1 MGMSGASLGDR
12 LQKYRKRHLPRR
24 RRMYARFYGRF
35 TSLTGQIRGFEFQVR
50 ISPSLSRKLQYRLI
64 THTCNKIK
72 YEKSLPYHKRRETFS
87 SFHEL
92 FSVPWVRIRKLLD
105 YDIQMFYPT
114 PFATIR

>member
-1 MGMSGASLGDR
+1 MSRSGYSFGDR
-12 LQKYRKRHLPRR
+12 LYRYRKRYLPRR
-24 RRMYARFYGRF
+24 RRMFARFYGRF

-50 ISPSLSRKLQYRLI
+50 VSPRLSRGLMQRLI

-92 FSVPWVRIRKLLD
+92 FSVPWVPIRRLEY

-114 PFATIR
+114 PFD